1 MCKLTSI
8 DRLWLS
14 KLKYFEIMIRC
25 EEELTGKNSVMPWIK
40 ESINISTKAI
50 SIFEKYYRRN

>member
-1 MCKLTSI
+1 MTAINEPMCKLTSI

-14 KLKYFEIMIRC
+14 KLKYFEIMIRW

-40 ESINISTKAI
+40 DSIKI
-50 SIFEKYYRRN
+50 SITSNL